1 MSAHESVFVIAEIGS
16 NHNGDRDLAHLMI
29 DHAAESG
36 ASAAK
41 FQTFSADG
49 LYSPLA
55 PRLTEMANFN
65 GVPADVTP
73 HQLAA
78 TLQIDRSWHGELAD
92 HCKDVG
98 IEFMSTPFDL
108 EAVAELDPLVQR
120 HKVASF
126 DLTNKELV
134 QEIARCGKPIV
145 LSTGHAYLGEV
156 EESLGWIRDVDTGV
170 HVTLLQCTSQY
181 PTDPHDVHLRAMET
195 MHRAFGCDVGLSDHT
210 LGIAVSLGAVALG
223 ATTLERHVTEDV
235 DSPGPDHRFALEPDV
250 LRALVD
256 GCAAVVAA
264 LGDATKKPADSEM
277 ENRLLARRSVHAS
290 TDLRSGH
297 VLRREDLSVV
307 RPALGIAPRDIDA
320 VIGRTLKVDLVA
332 GSPIEWSHV

>member
-1 MSAHESVFVIAEIGS
+1 MSAHEPTFVIAEIGS

-65 GVPADVTP
+65 GVEADVTP
-73 HQLAA
+73 YELAS
-78 TLQIDRSWHGELAD
+78 TLQIDRSWHAELAD
-92 HCKDVG
+92 HCRQAG

-108 EAVAELDPLVQR
+108 QAVEELDPLVER

-134 QEIARCGKPIV
+134 RVIAGCGKPVI

-156 EESLGWIRDVDTGV
+156 EEALGWVRDVDPDLP
-170 HVTLLQCTSQY
+170 VTLLHCTSQY
-181 PTDPHDVHLRAMET
+181 PTEPGDVHLRAMET
-195 MHRAFGCDVGLSDHT
+195 MRVAFGCDVGLSDHT
-210 LGIAVSLGAVALG
+210 LGITVSLAAVALG
-223 ATTLERHVTEDV
+223 ATMLERHVTEDV
-235 DSPGPDHRFALEPDV
+235 KAVGPDHHFALEPDQ
-250 LRALVD
+250 LQALVG
-256 GCAAVVAA
+256 GCATVVAA
-264 LGDATKKPADSEM
+264 LGDATKKPTNAEL
-277 ENRLLARRSVHAS
+277 ENRLLARRSVHAR
-290 TDLRSGH
+290 TDLPAGH
-297 VLRREDLSVV
+297 VLTSEDLSIV
-307 RPALGIAPRDIDA
+307 RPALGVAPRDA
-320 VIGRTLKVDLVA
+320 ENLIGRTLKVDLVA
-332 GSPIEWSHV
+332 GTPIEWSHV